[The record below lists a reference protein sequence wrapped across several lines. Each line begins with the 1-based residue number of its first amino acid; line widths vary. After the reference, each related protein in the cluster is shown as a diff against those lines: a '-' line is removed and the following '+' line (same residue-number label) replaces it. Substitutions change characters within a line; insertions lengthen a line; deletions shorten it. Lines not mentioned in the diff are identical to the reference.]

1 MPDDDTGDS
10 EKDQE
15 CTQNNDTDTSISLQ
29 NTIAAKPENN
39 GKNINTTVKELAK
52 SNQKGKDKQEQES
65 DIRIDERTQLL

>member
-1 MPDDDTGDS
+1 MTTKGWHNGAQVIYQQEIHMPDDDTGDS

-15 CTQNNDTDTSISLQ
+15 CTYNNDTDTSISLQ

-52 SNQKGKDKQEQES
+52 SN
-65 DIRIDERTQLL
+65 